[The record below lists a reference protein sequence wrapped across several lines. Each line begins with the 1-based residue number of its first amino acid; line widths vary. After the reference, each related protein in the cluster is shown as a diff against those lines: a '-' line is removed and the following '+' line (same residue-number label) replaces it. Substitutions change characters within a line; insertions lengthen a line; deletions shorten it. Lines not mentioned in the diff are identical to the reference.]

1 MEIEKF
7 RFPGEFE
14 PQTDVFINW
23 LPDYCAGEDG
33 DKGREVLVEVVKN
46 LLGHVNVHVNCGCET
61 SLEACKQMLAD
72 AGVDVSDPDT
82 EGQRNTAADNGDE
95 KFSPFIRFT
104 QFDDWSVSIRDNGPD
119 VMIDDEGNTLAV
131 NMRWSNYS
139 NNDKMEPAQQLARRC
154 GAQMAIDLDVFDA
167 INSDMVS
174 EGGNREFNGA
184 GVMIAVEDTEVNK
197 RNPEY
202 TKQEIEQEYKRV
214 WNLDKIIW
222 IPQPLLEDDDIRKG
236 PIDELADGTLVW
248 PGSFAAHADEYCRF
262 VGEDTVLLAEV
273 TDEEAAESPVS
284 AENKRRI
291 DAAYEIL
298 KNETLPD
305 GRPLKIV
312 RMPFPEHLIFRGS
325 QDNPTVMGW
334 KQFFDENGGVAFDG
348 TPWPEGDYCFVNSCS
363 YCNFLVCNDV
373 VLGQRYWHEGM
384 DPKIKEKD
392 ERAKAVLESVFPGR
406 EVVMLDTYCLN
417 LFGGGVHCWTKNVA
431 LPQ

>member
-33 DKGREVLVEVVKN
+33 DKAREVLVEVVKN

-139 NNDKMEPAQQLARRC
+139 NNDKMEPAQQLARRA
-154 GAQMAIDLDVFDA
+154 GANMAIDLDVFDMV
-167 INSDMVS
+167 NSDMVS
-174 EGGNREFNGA
+174 EGGNREFNGK
-184 GVMIAVEDTEVNK
+184 GVMIAVEDTEVVK

-202 TKQEIEQEYKRV
+202 TKEEIEDEYKRV

-222 IPQPLLEDDDIRKG
+222 IPKPMLEDDDIRKG
-236 PIDELADGTLVW
+236 PIDKMEDGTLIW

-262 VGEDTVLLAEV
+262 VDEDTVLLAEV
-273 TDEEAAESPVS
+273 TEEEAAEGPIS

-305 GRPLKIV
+305 GRPTTP
-312 RMPFPEHLIFRGS
+312 RSWAGSSSSTRTAAWPSTAPRGPRATTAS
-325 QDNPTVMGW
+325 STPAATATSSCATTWCWASATGTRTWIRRSRRRTSALRRCSRACSPT
-334 KQFFDENGGVAFDG
+334 ARS
-348 TPWPEGDYCFVNSCS
+348 SC
-363 YCNFLVCNDV
+363 
-373 VLGQRYWHEGM
+373 WI
-384 DPKIKEKD
+384 P
-392 ERAKAVLESVFPGR
+392 
-406 EVVMLDTYCLN
+406 T
-417 LFGGGVHCWTKNVA
+417 T
-431 LPQ
+431 

>member
-1 MEIEKF
+1 M
-7 RFPGEFE
+7 
-14 PQTDVFINW
+14 
-23 LPDYCAGEDG
+23 
-33 DKGREVLVEVVKN
+33 
-46 LLGHVNVHVNCGCET
+46 
-61 SLEACKQMLAD
+61 
-72 AGVDVSDPDT
+72 
-82 EGQRNTAADNGDE
+82 
-95 KFSPFIRFT
+95 
-104 QFDDWSVSIRDNGPD
+104 SIRDNGPD

-139 NNDKMEPAQQLARRC
+139 NNDKMEPAQQLARRA
-154 GAQMAIDLDVFDA
+154 GANMAIDLDVFDMV
-167 INSDMVS
+167 NSDMVS
-174 EGGNREFNGA
+174 EGGNREFNGK
-184 GVMIAVEDTEVNK
+184 GVMIAVEDTEVVK

-202 TKQEIEQEYKRV
+202 TKEEIEDEYKRV

-222 IPQPLLEDDDIRKG
+222 IPKPMLEDDDIRKG
-236 PIDELADGTLVW
+236 PIDKMEDGTLIW

-262 VGEDTVLLAEV
+262 VDEDTVLLAEV
-273 TDEEAAESPVS
+273 TEEEAAEGPIS

-312 RMPFPEHLIFRGS
+312 RMPFPEHLVFRGS

-348 TPWPEGDYCFVNSCS
+348 TPWPEGDYCFINSCS

-392 ERAKAVLESVFPGR
+392 ERAKAVLKSVFPGR
-406 EVVMLDTYCLN
+406 EVVMLDTYYLN

-431 LPQ
+431 MPQ

>member
-1 MEIEKF
+1 
-7 RFPGEFE
+7 
-14 PQTDVFINW
+14 
-23 LPDYCAGEDG
+23 
-33 DKGREVLVEVVKN
+33 
-46 LLGHVNVHVNCGCET
+46 
-61 SLEACKQMLAD
+61 
-72 AGVDVSDPDT
+72 
-82 EGQRNTAADNGDE
+82 
-95 KFSPFIRFT
+95 
-104 QFDDWSVSIRDNGPD
+104 
-119 VMIDDEGNTLAV
+119 
-131 NMRWSNYS
+131 
-139 NNDKMEPAQQLARRC
+139 MEPAQQLARRC

-214 WNLDKIIW
+214 WNLYKIIW

-298 KNETLPD
+298 KNETLP
-305 GRPLKIV
+305 
-312 RMPFPEHLIFRGS
+312 
-325 QDNPTVMGW
+325 
-334 KQFFDENGGVAFDG
+334 
-348 TPWPEGDYCFVNSCS
+348 
-363 YCNFLVCNDV
+363 
-373 VLGQRYWHEGM
+373 
-384 DPKIKEKD
+384 
-392 ERAKAVLESVFPGR
+392 
-406 EVVMLDTYCLN
+406 CL
-417 LFGGGVHCWTKNVA
+417 LYTSRCV
-431 LPQ
+431 